1 MNDQSK
7 GQWFVRV
14 PCGVLE
20 PAILDHASAA
30 DWRVLLSIARHQGYQ
45 NRRTFPIYIDRTA
58 EEARCTRR
66 SVFRALEFWVKTGV
80 LIKTKRRRMN
90 VYEIAQYFTTS
101 PGMGD
106 SQRHNTVRNPNRD
119 EDGRY
124 VPLRVSPEVTAK
136 GTGRVTARGTPN
148 QKSLSEVFYETPPF
162 PPTGGDAPQ
171 RHRKTISD
179 ERTRELLKRST
190 REDVIKMLIQG
201 NYFIPES
208 LLDEQPAQDQ
218 RGAT

>member
-1 MNDQSK
+1 MSDQNH
-7 GQWFVRV
+7 GHWFLRV

-30 DWRVLLSIARHQGYQ
+30 DWRVLLAIARHQGYQ
-45 NRRTFPIYIDRTA
+45 NWRTFPISVDRTA

-90 VYEIAQYFTTS
+90 VYEVAQYFAVS

-106 SQRHNTVRNPNRD
+106 SQRHNTARNPNRN
-119 EDGRY
+119 ENGRY
-124 VPLRVSPEVTAK
+124 VPLRVTPEVTAK

-148 QKSLSEVFYETPPF
+148 QKSLSEVFSEMSQ
-162 PPTGGDAPQ
+162 PQ
-171 RHRKTISD
+171 RHRRTISD
-179 ERTRELLKRST
+179 ERIQELLKASSPK
-190 REDVIKMLIQG
+190 DVIKMLVQG
-201 NYFIPES
+201 NYFIPEF
-208 LLDEQPAQDQ
+208 LLDERPAQDQ
-218 RGAT
+218 RGQA